1 MTSTTQA
8 GPGRAPGASRGAGVL
23 ATARDGARSS
33 LAQQGVTSDEV
44 HAALRASVRRLGE
57 RLGQALTR
65 HEGPPLLDLVEQV
78 RRLARAG
85 DDGAEL
91 QALLSGVDDA
101 TAIVLARAFA
111 AYFQLANITEQQH
124 RATELRSGAPD
135 GLAATARRIAA
146 RVEDGALDLRLAQ
159 EVLDRLELRPVFTAH
174 PTEAS
179 RRTVLDL
186 LLRVA
191 ETVDLLEDPRQRP
204 ADLERGQRRLAE
216 LVDMLWQTDELRIER
231 PEPTDEAKSA
241 LFYLQSLATGV
252 LPDLLEDLDRELGR
266 IGLAVGP
273 GTRPLRFGSWVG
285 GDRDGN
291 PHVTPAVTLEV
302 LALQHDRG
310 IGVLIALVDDLI
322 VQLTAS
328 VKVVAVTEELTAAL
342 ARDHELMPGVW
353 RQVGR
358 LNAEEPYRL
367 KLSYVRTRLAAT
379 RRRMASGE
387 PHRPGVDY
395 RGAGE
400 LLEELE
406 LLGASLRAGDGA
418 LVADGPLAR
427 AVRVVRAV
435 GLGLA
440 TLDVREHAGRHHA
453 ALAAL
458 YDRLGELDRPYAELT
473 REDRRALLAREL
485 ASVRP
490 LIGAAAAQ
498 GLTGE
503 PALVLELFTTIGVA
517 LDRFGEDVVESY
529 VVSMTQGVDDLLAV
543 VVLAREAGRVD
554 LTGDAP
560 VARIGFVPLFETVAE
575 LEAAGP
581 LLEGLL
587 SDPCYRR
594 VVAARGDVQEIMLG
608 YSDSSKDAGIAAS
621 RWQIHRA
628 QRALRDVAAH
638 HGVTL
643 RLFHGRGGSV
653 GRGGGPT
660 GEAIL
665 AQPWG
670 SLDGPM
676 KVTEQGEV
684 ISDKYVLPHLARL
697 NLEGA
702 MAALLEASVLHRS
715 SRLSQESL
723 ATWDATMDVVAGAG
737 QRAYR
742 ALVGDPG
749 LVPFFVAATPVEEL
763 GALNIGS
770 RPSRRPGGPGGL
782 ADLRAIPWVF
792 GWTQSRMNVPGWFG
806 VGSGL
811 AAAREAGHGEALS
824 AMYES
829 WNFFR
834 SFVSNVAMTLAKT
847 DLGIARRYVA
857 TLVGEDDAGLFAVIE
872 AEHAR
877 TVAEVL
883 AVTGQSELL
892 EGAPVLRRTL
902 ELRAAY
908 LAPLHALQVSL
919 LARSRAEGEAAD
931 PALRR
936 ALLLTVNGIA
946 AGMRN
951 TG

>member
-1 MTSTTQA
+1 MTTDAAPRPTT
-8 GPGRAPGASRGAGVL
+8 GSNGAAV
-23 ATARDGARSS
+23 RDS
-33 LAQQGVTSDEV
+33 LAQQGVSSDEV

-57 RLGQALTR
+57 LLGEALTR
-65 HEGPPLLDLVEQV
+65 HEGADLLDLVERV
-78 RRLARAG
+78 RHLARR
-85 DDGAEL
+85 DDGGEEL
-91 QALLSGVDDA
+91 QRLLATVDDA

-111 AYFQLANITEQQH
+111 AYFQLANISEQQH
-124 RATELRSGAPD
+124 RATELRSTAPD
-135 GLAATARRIAA
+135 GLTVTADRIAA
-146 RVEDGALDLRLAQ
+146 ALADGSLDVELAQ
-159 EVLDRLELRPVFTAH
+159 SVVDRLELRPVFTAH

-179 RRTVLDL
+179 RRSVLDL

-191 ETVDLLEDPRQRP
+191 ETIEALEDPRSRT
-204 ADLERGQRRLAE
+204 ADVKRGQRRLEE

-231 PEPTDEAKSA
+231 PEPSDEAKSA

-252 LPDLLEDLDRELGR
+252 LPDLLEDLDRELAR
-266 IGLAVGP
+266 AGLAVGP

-291 PHVTPAVTLEV
+291 PNVTPAVTLEV

-322 VQLTAS
+322 VQLTGS
-328 VKVVAVTEELTAAL
+328 VKVVSVSPELTASL
-342 ARDHELMPGVW
+342 ARDHEVMPGVW
-353 RQVGR
+353 LQVGR

-395 RGAGE
+395 AGVGE
-400 LLEELE
+400 LVAELE
-406 LLGASLRAGDGA
+406 LIGTSLRAGDGQ

-427 AVRVVRAV
+427 AVRTARAV

-440 TLDVREHAGRHHA
+440 TLDVREHAERHHA

-458 YDRLGELDRPYAELT
+458 YDRLGELGRPYAQLG
-473 REDRRALLAREL
+473 REERRDLLSREL
-485 ASVRP
+485 ASGRP
-490 LIGAAAAQ
+490 LVGSGAARAM
-498 GLTGE
+498 TGV
-503 PALVLELFTTIGVA
+503 PAEVLELFTTVAQA
-517 LDRFGEDVVESY
+517 LDRFGEDAIESY
-529 VVSMTQGVDDLLAV
+529 VVSMTRGVDDLLAV
-543 VVLAREAGRVD
+543 VVLAREVGLVD
-554 LTGDAP
+554 LTGEGGA

-581 LLEGLL
+581 LLDGLL
-587 SDPCYRR
+587 TDPCYRR
-594 VVAARGDVQEIMLG
+594 VVAARGEVQEIMLG

-628 QRALRDVAAH
+628 QRALRDVAAR
-638 HGVTL
+638 HGVVL

-670 SLDGPM
+670 SLDGSM

-684 ISDKYVLPHLARL
+684 ISDKYVLPRLARL

-702 MAALLEASVLHRS
+702 LAALLEASVLHRT
-715 SRLSQESL
+715 SRLSEESL
-723 ATWDATMDVVAGAG
+723 VTWDATMDVVAGAG
-737 QRAYR
+737 QEAYR

-770 RPSRRPGGPGGL
+770 RPARRPGGPGGL

-811 AAAREAGHGEALS
+811 AAAREAGHGEALGE
-824 AMYES
+824 MYRS

-834 SFVSNVAMTLAKT
+834 SFLSNVAMTLAKT
-847 DLGIARRYVA
+847 DLGIARRYVS
-857 TLVGEDDAGLFAVIE
+857 TLVEPGAAGLFAVIL
-872 AEHAR
+872 AEHER
-877 TVAEVL
+877 TVTEVL
-883 AVTGQSELL
+883 AVTGQAELL
-892 EGAPVLRRTL
+892 EGAPVLARTL
-902 ELRAAY
+902 DLRDAY

-919 LARSRAEGEAAD
+919 LARSRAEGEGAD

-936 ALLLTVNGIA
+936 ALLLTINGIA